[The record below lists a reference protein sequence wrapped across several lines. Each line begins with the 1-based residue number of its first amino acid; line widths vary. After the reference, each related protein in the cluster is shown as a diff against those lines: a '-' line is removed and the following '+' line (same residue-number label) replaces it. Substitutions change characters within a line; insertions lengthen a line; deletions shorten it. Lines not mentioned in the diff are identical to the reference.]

1 MCDNCQEDVFGEIPV
16 TPRVKHKVRKVR
28 GEVACRDC

>member
-1 MCDNCQEDVFGEIPV
+1 MCNNGQSDVFGETPT
-16 TPRVKHKVRKVR
+16 TPRGKHKAKKVR